1 MKFNKLFLGAA
12 LLSMGVFTSCS
23 NDDEPANDGGQG
35 NVKGDGYIAV
45 RFETAGI
52 GGSRAAG
59 EGFEEGS
66 EAEGKVTAETTRFYF
81 FDAAGNAFKMTDAG
95 NVNAAEGENA
105 IVDNMVTPLEIKT
118 GNTDGNVAV
127 EGVLVLGKGDDG
139 YEGLVPYQAVCVSNG
154 TVAFMNSLANKS
166 LEDLAKEVAK
176 GDGNLFMM
184 SNSNYDGALG
194 NGAVTIGDKIY
205 SKPEDANADPVDF
218 YLERLAVKVRIKNT
232 QKTEFIA
239 QEATTS
245 GDATTYSDAEYSIY
259 QDDGSVKKVKLQVKL
274 ADWLLVK
281 TTDNAYT
288 IKQLPATDPWTNWSD
303 AAYHRS
309 YWAVSSAT
317 SVNKPYFDIYG
328 ALTADTEVNTDW
340 KDLASTG
347 LYTWE
352 WTGATKVD
360 SENDRD
366 HDANATS
373 VVIRANVQENVA
385 SEGEAANWKNIELVW
400 WAGAYYTLDAFK
412 QQVLNTYNAGKA
424 EADKAIATDV
434 ELVYV
439 GGNDAGKG
447 KGGNDN
453 YWKVQVKSVDYP
465 KYTQIKYWKDGV
477 TSFYLNIKHAN
488 DNDGNNI
495 YGVVRNHIYEY
506 SIDKIVGL
514 GVPGNNPDQEAGETF
529 VSASL
534 NVLNWKVVSNS
545 VTLQ

>member
-66 EAEGKVTAETTRFYF
+66 EAEGKVTAENTRFYF
-81 FDAAGNAFKMTDAG
+81 FDADGKPFRMADAG
-95 NVNAAEGENA
+95 NINGTVTDVADSD
-105 IVDNMVTPLEIKT
+105 VDNMVTPLEIKT
-118 GNTDGNVAV
+118 GNTDGNEAV
-127 EGVLVLGKGDDG
+127 EGVLVLGKAVGQG
-139 YEGLVPYQAVCVSNG
+139 YEGFVPYQAVCVSNG
-154 TVAFMNSLANKS
+154 TKAFMDGLANKS
-166 LEDLAKEVAK
+166 LEDLAKKVAD

-184 SNSNYDGALG
+184 SNSNYKDALKY
-194 NGAVTIGDKIY
+194 GAVTIGDKIY
-205 SKPEDANADPVDF
+205 STPALANADPVDF
-218 YLERLAVKVRIKNT
+218 YLERLAVKVRIKNG
-232 QKTEFIA
+232 QETEFIA
-239 QEATTS
+239 QDATTS
-245 GDATTYSDAEYSIY
+245 SDAEYSIY
-259 QDDGSVKKVKLQVKL
+259 QIDGSVKKVKLQVKL

-288 IKQLPATDPWTNWSD
+288 IKQLPTTDPWTNWSN
-303 AAYHRS
+303 ANYHRS

-317 SVNKPYFDIYG
+317 SVNKPYFDIYN
-328 ALTADTEVNTDW
+328 ALTTDTDVNTDW
-340 KDLASTG
+340 TALSSAG

-352 WTGATKVD
+352 WTKAANVD

-366 HDANATS
+366 HNATATS

-400 WAGAYYTLDAFK
+400 WAGAYYTLAAFK
-412 QQVLNTYNAGKA
+412 QQVVNTYNPT
-424 EADKAIATDV
+424 ATVKVTVADV

-439 GGNDAGKG
+439 GGNDAIKG

-453 YWKVQVKSVDYP
+453 YWKVQVKGVDYP
-465 KYTQIKYWKDGV
+465 KYTQIKYWKNGV

-488 DNDGNNI
+488 NNDGNNI

>member
-12 LLSMGVFTSCS
+12 LVSMGVFTSCS
-23 NDDEPANDGGQG
+23 NDDEPANNGGQG

-59 EGFEEGS
+59 DTYEEGTDD
-66 EAEGKVTAETTRFYF
+66 EGVVNAANTRFYF
-81 FDAAGNAFKMTDAG
+81 FDRDGKPFKMTDAG

-105 IVDNMVTPLEIKT
+105 IVDNMVTPLEVKP
-118 GNTDGNVAV
+118 GNTPGNEKV
-127 EGVLVLGKGDDG
+127 EGVLVLGKAAGQG

-154 TVAFMNSLANKS
+154 DATFMNGLANKT
-166 LEDLAKEVAK
+166 LKDLAEAVAK
-176 GDGNLFMM
+176 GDANLFML
-184 SNSNYDGALG
+184 SNSNYKGALG
-194 NGAVTIGDKIY
+194 NGAVTIGDKIK
-205 SKPEDANADPVDF
+205 STPDAAKADPVDF
-218 YLERLAVKVRIKNT
+218 YLERLAVKVRIKAG
-232 QKTEFIA
+232 QETEFTA
-239 QEATTS
+239 QEANADGS
-245 GDATTYSDAEYSIY
+245 YSDAKYSIY
-259 QDDGSVKKVKLQVKL
+259 QADGSVKKDVNLRVKL

-288 IKQLPATDPWTNWSD
+288 IKQLPAIDPWTNWSD

-317 SVNKPYFDIYG
+317 SVNKPYFDIYE
-328 ALTADTEVNTDW
+328 ALTADGQVNTAW
-340 KDLASTG
+340 TDLASAG

-352 WTGATKVD
+352 WTEAANVD

-366 HDANATS
+366 HNATATS

-385 SEGEAANWKNIELVW
+385 AEGETENWQNIELVK
-400 WAGAYYTLDAFK
+400 WAGTYYTLAAFK
-412 QQVLNTYNAGKA
+412 QQVVNTYNPTAT
-424 EADKAIATDV
+424 EAATVDDV

-453 YWKVQVKSVDYP
+453 YWKVQVKDVDYDQ
-465 KYTQIKYWKDGV
+465 YTKIKYWKDGV
-477 TSFYLNIKHAN
+477 TSFYLNIKHAT
-488 DNDGNNI
+488 DDASKNI

-506 SIDKIVGL
+506 SINNIVGL

-545 VTLQ
+545 VTLE